1 MLGKMAVNTKIVS
14 IEVKDVRF
22 PTSLEG
28 HGSDAMH
35 TDPDYSCAYV
45 IIRTDAGD
53 GLEGH
58 GPTFTIGRGTEIVVA
73 GVKALIPYVVGCKLA
88 EIYGDF
94 ATFWRKLTSESQLRW
109 IGPEKGVIHLAT
121 CAVMNALWDLWAKMA
136 GKPLWK
142 LLVDMSPEQLL
153 SVIDF
158 RYITDALTKE
168 EALQILKANE
178 STKAERE
185 AELMKNGFPAYTTST
200 AWLGYSDETLKKRCK
215 AALKDGWTWFKMKI
229 GASLEDDIRR
239 AKIIR
244 SEIGDDNILMMD
256 CNQRWEVS
264 QAIDWMKSLAE
275 FKPYWIEEPISPDD
289 VLGHAAIAKALN
301 PLGIKVAT
309 GEQCQNRVMFKQF
322 LQAKALQVLQ
332 IDSCRIGGV
341 NELLAVILMAK
352 KFGVP
357 VCPHAGGV
365 LLCELVHHLSMFD
378 YVCVSGTKE
387 GRVIEF
393 VDHLR
398 EHFKYPSIIKNASY
412 MPQKIPGYS
421 TELKQASLDDYVY
434 PEGRMWQQLAK
445 EGKVKL

>member
-1 MLGKMAVNTKIVS
+1 MSNAKIVAVD
-14 IEVKDVRF
+14 VKDIRF

-45 IIRTDAGD
+45 IIKTDAGD

-58 GPTFTIGRGTEIVVA
+58 GPTFTIGRGTEVVVA
-73 GVKALIPYVVGCKLA
+73 GVNALVPFVVGVNLS
-88 EIYGDF
+88 EIFGDF
-94 ATFWRKLTSESQLRW
+94 ASFWRKLTSESQLRW

-121 CAVMNALWDLWAKMA
+121 AAMMNALWDLWAKRE

-142 LLVDMSPEQLL
+142 LLVDMTPEQLV

-168 EALQILKANE
+168 EALEILRANE
-178 STKAERE
+178 ATKGERE
-185 AELMKNGFPAYTTST
+185 AELIKNGFPAYTTST
-200 AWLGYSDETLKKRCK
+200 AWLGYSDETLRQRCR
-215 AALKDGWTWFKMKI
+215 AALSEGWTWFKMKI
-229 GASLEDDIRR
+229 GADINDDIRR
-239 AKIIR
+239 AQLLR
-244 SEIGDDNILMMD
+244 EEIGYDKVLMMD

-264 QAIDWMKSLAE
+264 QSIDWMKRLAE

-289 VLGHAAIAKALN
+289 IMGHATISRALN

-322 LQAKALQVLQ
+322 LQAEALQILQ

-341 NELLAVILMAK
+341 NEILSVILMAK

-387 GRVIEF
+387 GRVIEY
-393 VDHLR
+393 VDHLA
-398 EHFKYPSIIKNASY
+398 EHFKYPSIIKNACY
-412 MPQKIPGYS
+412 MPQQSPGYS
-421 TELKQASLDDYVY
+421 TELKASSIRDYVY
-434 PEGRMWQQLAK
+434 PQGGAWQQLAR